1 MSPWL
6 VVSFTLDKW
15 KVALIVMHEWA
26 HYDPDAQFTD
36 EVTFFSAFA
45 AFMPSNV
52 HSVVRDLT
60 ASAMISALI

>member
-1 MSPWL
+1 M
-6 VVSFTLDKW
+6 W

-52 HSVVRDLT
+52 HSVVRGLT